1 MSKKA
6 KPKPEVHEYQ
16 AEMQKLLEI
25 LVHSLY
31 TEREIFLRELVS
43 NASDALSKVQL
54 TTLTEEKVLDKD
66 TELQITISLDEEQRK
81 IVIEDSGCGMTK
93 EELVENLGTIANSG
107 TLKYLEQLKTE
118 NKSAE
123 NLIGQFGVGFY
134 SVFMVADRVE
144 LTTRSWQED
153 AKAWQWS
160 SEGGGQ
166 YEIIPVDFKQRG
178 TRVTVFLKEDAKE
191 FCSEWRLESIIKKY
205 SNYLPF
211 PVKVKDKTINQVK
224 AIWTQSKSEV
234 KDDEYKEF
242 YKQISHG
249 QQDPFHHLHFNI
261 DAPIQYYAL
270 LYFPESVGNE
280 VLYARESKDIALY
293 AQKVLIQAGNT
304 DLLPSYLRFVNGVVD
319 SEDLP
324 LNVSRENVQK
334 NALIE
339 KIKNSL
345 TLRVLKELQTLAEQ
359 NVEKYG
365 KFWQTYG
372 TLLKEGVSSDFK
384 NKDRLK
390 DLLRFN
396 SSISEDSSTDVTLK
410 DYVSRMREGQKDIF
424 YVTGGSREAIL
435 HNPNLEYFRR
445 QGLEVLFL
453 TDQIDDFMVVDLRDY
468 DGKTLKNISQGDI
481 EGINDSDMSAA
492 ESSLSKEEKSDIL
505 AFFKNQLKDRVSEV
519 SDSKRLVDS
528 PCSLVTPKD
537 GMTAQME
544 KMMKM
549 MDQKFQGEKRN
560 LEVNMGHPIIQNL
573 SEILQKNKK
582 HPFLKETVEQLYENS
597 LLVEG
602 LLENP
607 VQILSRYQMFME
619 SASAYELEKLNRVE

>member
-1 MSKKA
+1 
-6 KPKPEVHEYQ
+6 
-16 AEMQKLLEI
+16 

-54 TTLTEEKVLDKD
+54 ITLTEEKVLNKNAELEVTITFDEDK
-66 TELQITISLDEEQRK
+66 RM
-81 IVIEDSGCGMTK
+81 IVINDSGCGMTK
-93 EELVENLGTIANSG
+93 DELVENLGTIANSG
-107 TLKYLEQLKTE
+107 TLKFLQQSQNE
-118 NKSAE
+118 NKSVE

-144 LTTRSWQED
+144 LTTRSWQVD
-153 AKAWQWS
+153 GQAWQWS

-166 YEIIPVDFKQRG
+166 YKIIPVGYEQRG
-178 TRVTVFLKEDAKE
+178 TRVKVFLKEDAKE

-242 YKQISHG
+242 YKQISHS
-249 QQDPFHHLHFNI
+249 QQEPFHHLHFNI

-293 AQKVLIQAGNT
+293 AQKVLIQSGNT
-304 DLLPSYLRFVNGVVD
+304 HLLPSYLRFVQGVVD

-324 LNVSRENVQK
+324 LNVSRESVQK

-339 KIKNSL
+339 KINNSL
-345 TLRVLKELQTLAEQ
+345 TLRVLKELQLIADQ
-359 NVEKYG
+359 NVGKYG
-365 KFWQTYG
+365 KFWQQYG

-384 NKDRLK
+384 NKKRLM

-396 SSISEDSSTDVTLK
+396 SSISEDSSMDVTLK
-410 DYVSRMREGQKDIF
+410 DYVSRMREEQKDIF
-424 YVTGGSREAIL
+424 YVTGGSREVIL
-435 HNPNLEYFRR
+435 HNPNLEYFRK

-453 TDQIDDFMVVDLRDY
+453 TDHIDDFMVTDMREY
-468 DGKTLKNISQGDI
+468 DGKSLKNISQGDI
-481 EGINDSDMSAA
+481 DGINDNDMSAP

-505 AFFKNQLKDRVSEV
+505 AFFKKQLKDRVNDV
-519 SDSKRLVDS
+519 TDSKRLVDS

-549 MDQKFQGEKRN
+549 MDQKFQGEKRI

-582 HPFLKETVEQLYENS
+582 QPFLEESVEQLYENS

-607 VQILSRYQMFME
+607 VQILSRYQKFME

>member
-6 KPKPEVHEYQ
+6 KLKPEVHKYQ

-54 TTLTEEKVLDKD
+54 ITLTEEKVLNKNA
-66 TELQITISLDEEQRK
+66 ELQVTITFDEDKRM
-81 IVIEDSGCGMTK
+81 IVIDDSGCGMTK
-93 EELVENLGTIANSG
+93 DELVENLGTIANSG
-107 TLKYLEQLKTE
+107 TLKFLQQSQDE
-118 NKSAE
+118 NKSVE

-144 LTTRSWQED
+144 LTTRSWQVD
-153 AKAWQWS
+153 GQAWQWS

-166 YEIIPVDFKQRG
+166 YEIIPVDYEQRG
-178 TRVTVFLKEDAKE
+178 TRVKVFLKEDAKE

-249 QQDPFHHLHFNI
+249 QQEPFHHLHFNI

-293 AQKVLIQAGNT
+293 AQKVLIQSGNT
-304 DLLPSYLRFVNGVVD
+304 HLLPSYLRFVQGVVD

-324 LNVSRENVQK
+324 LNVSRESVQK

-339 KIKNSL
+339 KINNSL
-345 TLRVLKELQTLAEQ
+345 TLRVLKELQLIADQ
-359 NVEKYG
+359 NVGKYG
-365 KFWQTYG
+365 KFWQQYG

-384 NKDRLK
+384 NKKRLM

-396 SSISEDSSTDVTLK
+396 SSISEDSSMDVTLK
-410 DYVSRMREGQKDIF
+410 DYVSRMREEQKDIF

-435 HNPNLEYFRR
+435 HNPNLEYFRK

-453 TDQIDDFMVVDLRDY
+453 TDHIDDFMVTDMREY
-468 DGKTLKNISQGDI
+468 DGKSLKNISQGDI
-481 EGINDSDMSAA
+481 DGINDNDMSAP

-505 AFFKNQLKDRVSEV
+505 AFFKKQLKDRVNDV
-519 SDSKRLVDS
+519 TDSKRLVDS

-549 MDQKFQGEKRN
+549 MDQKFKGEKRN
-560 LEVNMGHPIIQNL
+560 LEVNMSHPIIQNL

-582 HPFLKETVEQLYENS
+582 HPFLIDSVEQLYDNS

-607 VQILSRYQMFME
+607 VQILSRYQKFIE
-619 SASAYELEKLNRVE
+619 SASSYELEKLS